1 MTVGIQTTL
10 RGLLERHGAV
20 LVPLIQ
26 RDYAQ
31 GRRDEVDV
39 RKDFVDSLARALLSP
54 AGDPSLPL
62 NLDFIYGSIE
72 GPEPKTFQPLDGQQR
87 LTTLFLLHWYCAWQD
102 ESWTDFESVFCR
114 GGSTSR
120 FTYQVRTSSAEFF
133 DGLIRYRPGERPCDI
148 SSVAELI
155 TDQSWYFRSWRL
167 DPTVQS
173 ILVML
178 DALHSRLVEHAGLFR
193 RLLDLEAPAIT
204 FQLLDL
210 ENFGLSD
217 DLYIKMNARGKPLTQ
232 FETFKARY
240 EQELAAKFP
249 DLRFDLAKQS
259 FSAAD
264 YVSRRLDTVWA
275 DLFWAMRDTKSDSY
289 DAALMNVIRAVA
301 LVSRDPDKAS
311 FINDAIALR
320 QSTPTYSEFHAKDWL
335 DERFT
340 YTFVRVLDL
349 WSGDS
354 GRLNTVMNTA
364 AHFDERATFERIA
377 KFGGN
382 LPYTTAV
389 QLAAYSA
396 MIRLSEGNIDAIACE
411 RWMRVVGNLSVN
423 TAYNRVEEL
432 RRSFASLNALAA
444 HAFDIES
451 FLADPE
457 AVLTGFSEQQ
467 VAEEMLKARLLS
479 AEPSWRP
486 LIDRAEGHPYF
497 RGQIE
502 FLLAFAGVATA
513 AQLSAPSSWDLAEHE
528 QYQSLFLHHLLMAE
542 QMFVSNGLKSLSQ
555 VRWERALLALG
566 DYLMPFGRNWTF
578 LTDAATDE
586 GSWKRFLRG
595 TSPKKRDLLCQ
606 LWASL
611 DPRQPLDSQLDAI
624 ISRADVAE
632 SWRAA
637 LIQHPEMIDYCED
650 RRVRVEGELIYLLK
664 RTQLNGAHLELSS
677 YAAYLRNLN
686 RADQL
691 DQIKLDYVSTA
702 DSLNQPAI
710 DIQCRVDGHILRLMV
725 FHWDKE
731 FCASMGL
738 AGIEVFPTV
747 TAFFSD
753 LGFKPV
759 GSNIRL
765 SVDRDGF
772 DEWLTDLNAALARRA
787 DDAASP

>member
-1 MTVGIQTTL
+1 LPAGED
-10 RGLLERHGAV
+10 LLFF
-20 LVPLIQ
+20 
-26 RDYAQ
+26 Q
-31 GRRDEVDV
+31 G
-39 RKDFVDSLARALLSP
+39 FVDDVFDLRLA
-54 AGDPSLPL
+54 D
-62 NLDFIYGSIE
+62 
-72 GPEPKTFQPLDGQQR
+72 
-87 LTTLFLLHWYCAWQD
+87 
-102 ESWTDFESVFCR
+102 
-114 GGSTSR
+114 
-120 FTYQVRTSSAEFF
+120 
-133 DGLIRYRPGERPCDI
+133 
-148 SSVAELI
+148 
-155 TDQSWYFRSWRL
+155 
-167 DPTVQS
+167 
-173 ILVML
+173 
-178 DALHSRLVEHAGLFR
+178 R
-193 RLLDLEAPAIT
+193 RLLGGLRPLA

-240 EQELAAKFP
+240 EQELVARFP
-249 DLRFDLAKQS
+249 SLRFNLAGQP

-275 DLFWAMRDTKSDSY
+275 DLFWTMRDAKSDSY

-311 FINDAIALR
+311 FINDVTALR

-340 YTFVRVLDL
+340 HTFVWVLDL
-349 WSGDS
+349 WSSDS
-354 GRLNTVMNTA
+354 GRLNTVMSTP

-382 LPYTTAV
+382 LPYTTVV
-389 QLAAYSA
+389 QLAAYAA
-396 MIRLSEGNIDAIACE
+396 MIRLSEGRIDGIACE

-423 TAYNRVEEL
+423 TAYNRVDEL
-432 RRSFASLNALAA
+432 RRSFAGLNALAA
-444 HAFDIES
+444 HAFDIEG
-451 FLADPE
+451 FLTDPE
-457 AVLTGFSEQQ
+457 VALTGFSEQQ
-467 VAEEMLKARLLS
+467 VAEEILKARLLS
-479 AEPSWRP
+479 AQPSWRP

-502 FLLAFAGVATA
+502 FLLAFAGVVTA

-528 QYQSLFLHHLLMAE
+528 HHQSRFLHNLLLAE
-542 QMFVSNGLKSLSQ
+542 QMFASNGLRSLSQ
-555 VRWERALLALG
+555 ARWERALLALG
-566 DYLMPFGRNWTF
+566 DYLMPFGRNRTF

-611 DPRQPLDSQLDAI
+611 DPRQPLDPQLDAI
-624 ISRADVAE
+624 ISRADEVE

-637 LIQHPEMIDYCED
+637 LIQYPEMIDYCED
-650 RRVRVEGELIYLLK
+650 RRIRVEGELIYLLK

-677 YAAYLRNLN
+677 YATYLRNLK

-691 DQIKLDYVSTA
+691 NQIKLDYVPTT

-710 DIQCRVDGHILRLMV
+710 GIQCRVDGHVLKLMV

-731 FCASMGL
+731 FCASAAL
-738 AGIEVFPTV
+738 AGIEVFP
-747 TAFFSD
+747 ALAGFFGD

-759 GSNIRL
+759 ESNIRL
-765 SVDRDGF
+765 SVECDGF
-772 DEWLTDLNAALARRA
+772 DQWLTDLNAALARHA
-787 DDAASP
+787 DEAAST